1 MGKRFRYA
9 NNRGL
14 YPQIKNHQLGWWIF
28 ILPENYAISVTSRFI
43 IAPIKIALR

>member
-1 MGKRFRYA
+1 MDKRFRYA

-28 ILPENYAISVTSRFI
+28 ILE
-43 IAPIKIALR
+43 